1 MEPITVIT
9 LIVSMAACLAAYI
22 FKKLYSNRSSGGMTG
37 VYVYSALGCI
47 VSAVVL
53 LLWGGIDGISWFT
66 VVLGLLFGL
75 AISLQEI
82 FMIRAFRSGPMA
94 FTMVIVSCSTVFT
107 ALSGF
112 FFFGERIGA
121 LQLVGIAFM
130 VGSFIFATEKKAG
143 EKKGGLVWLLFCAL
157 AFCFSGAIGFMQKTH
172 QTSMLHKGE
181 INSFLVISFIVSFVF
196 SATLAIIS
204 TFKENKPLFE
214 TRENGKTYWLLFGI
228 MVASGICVAANHKFN
243 LGLSGEIPS
252 AVFFPIV
259 NGGNLVL
266 TTLSAL
272 VIFKERLSKRQWI
285 GVGLGIASVLLLCMP
300 TEWIFSFDLKSILAA
315 PWDYIGFVNS
325 LG

>member
-1 MEPITVIT
+1 MDTITIIT
-9 LIVSMAACLAAYI
+9 LIISMATCLASYL
-22 FKKLYSNRSSGGMTG
+22 FKKLYSNVSSGGMTG

-47 VSAVVL
+47 VSALVL
-53 LLWGGIDGISWFT
+53 FLWGGVDGFSTFT
-66 VVLGLLFGL
+66 VALGLLFGL
-75 AISLQEI
+75 AISLQGI
-82 FMIRAFRSGPMA
+82 FMIRAFHTGPMA

-112 FFFGERIGA
+112 FFFGERIGV

-130 VGSFIFATEKKAG
+130 VGSFVFATEKKAG
-143 EKKGGLVWLLFCAL
+143 EKKGGLVWLLFCVL

-172 QTSMLHKGE
+172 QVSAAHKGE
-181 INSFLVISFIVSFVF
+181 LNSFLILSFVVSFVF
-196 SATLAIIS
+196 AAILALIS
-204 TFKENKPLFE
+204 MKKENKPLIE
-214 TRENGKTYWLLFGI
+214 KKNGRVYWLLLGI
-228 MVASGICVAANHKFN
+228 MVVSGICVAANHKLN

-272 VIFKERLSKRQWI
+272 IIFKEKLTVRQWI
-285 GVGLGIASVLLLCMP
+285 GVVLGIASVLFLCMP
-300 TEWIFSFDLKSILAA
+300 TEWIYSFELKSILSS
-315 PWDYIGFVNS
+315 PWDYIVFVNS